1 MSTGVTVD
9 DEVVSQFNSFK
20 LKKEPYNH
28 RFYVYKISDDATQIV
43 IDCHG
48 EKSCTYDNFVEKLP
62 ANECRYAI
70 FDLDYTTKD
79 GRPGNKIVFI
89 TWTPDT
95 AKVRNKMMYAGS
107 KESIKTALV
116 GVQVHLQATDQ
127 SELER
132 NHVIAT
138 LERV

>member
-1 MSTGVTVD
+1 
-9 DEVVSQFNSFK
+9 
-20 LKKEPYNH
+20 
-28 RFYVYKISDDATQIV
+28 
-43 IDCHG
+43 
-48 EKSCTYDNFVEKLP
+48 
-62 ANECRYAI
+62 
-70 FDLDYTTKD
+70 
-79 GRPGNKIVFI
+79 
-89 TWTPDT
+89 
-95 AKVRNKMMYAGS
+95 MMYAGS